1 MRKLDTKY
9 IIVIILLII
18 AIVLGIISINM
29 KKENLNF
36 FEKFIKDSTYV
47 VSNVISSPVRFI
59 KKNINK
65 TTTKD
70 DLYNKY
76 IKLKEE
82 YDSIE
87 FDKARIDELK
97 KENKALKE
105 MLNIKSDLE
114 GYKVLNA
121 TVINRNVG
129 YFYDTLS
136 IDKGS
141 HSGIKLDMAVV
152 TSKGLIG
159 KVIKTST
166 LTSTVKLLSSD
177 SLNMKISVKIKVS
190 DEYYYGLLTGY
201 DKDKK
206 AYIIEGISNNI
217 DIPNDSV
224 VTTTGMSEIFP
235 SGILIGKVSESNTDN
250 FELSKIIYVK
260 TDVNYDNIEYVTV
273 LKRES

>member
-1 MRKLDTKY
+1 MRKLDIKY

-36 FEKFIKDSTYV
+36 FEKFIKDCTYV
-47 VSNVISSPVRFI
+47 VGNVISSPVRFI

-97 KENKALKE
+97 KENKTLKE
-105 MLNIKSDLE
+105 MLDIKSDLE

-141 HSGIKLDMAVV
+141 HSGIKPDMAVV

-206 AYIIEGISNNI
+206 TYIIEGISNNI

>member
-9 IIVIILLII
+9 VIVIILLII

-105 MLNIKSDLE
+105 MLDIKSDLE

-141 HSGIKLDMAVV
+141 HSGIKPDMAVV

-217 DIPNDSV
+217 DIPNGSV

-235 SGILIGKVSESNTDN
+235 SGILIGKVSEANTDN

>member
-9 IIVIILLII
+9 VIVIILLII

-59 KKNINK
+59 KQNINK

-82 YDSIE
+82 YDSME

-105 MLNIKSDLE
+105 MLDIKSDLE

-141 HSGIKLDMAVV
+141 HSGIKPDMAVV

-166 LTSTVKLLSSD
+166 LTSTIKLLSSD

>member
-9 IIVIILLII
+9 VIVIILLII

-105 MLNIKSDLE
+105 MLDIKSDLE

-141 HSGIKLDMAVV
+141 HSGIKPDMAVV

-235 SGILIGKVSESNTDN
+235 SAILIGKVSESNTDN

>member
-1 MRKLDTKY
+1 MRKLDIKY

-47 VSNVISSPVRFI
+47 VGNVISSPVRFI

-97 KENKALKE
+97 KENKALKG
-105 MLNIKSDLE
+105 MLDIKSYLE

-141 HSGIKLDMAVV
+141 HSGIKPDMAVV

-166 LTSTVKLLSSD
+166 LTSTVKLISSD

-206 AYIIEGISNNI
+206 TYIIEGISNNI

-250 FELSKIIYVK
+250 FELSKLIYVNPA
-260 TDVNYDNIEYVTV
+260 VNYYNIEYVTV

>member
-1 MRKLDTKY
+1 MRKLNIKY

-47 VSNVISSPVRFI
+47 VGNVISSPVRFR

-65 TTTKD
+65 TTTED
-70 DLYNKY
+70 DLQNKY

-105 MLNIKSDLE
+105 MLDIKSDLE

-141 HSGIKLDMAVV
+141 HSGIKPDMAVV

-206 AYIIEGISNNI
+206 TYIIEGISNNI

>member
-1 MRKLDTKY
+1 MRKLNIKY

-47 VSNVISSPVRFI
+47 VGNVISSPVRFI

-97 KENKALKE
+97 KERL
-105 MLNIKSDLE
+105 IYIS
-114 GYKVLNA
+114 
-121 TVINRNVG
+121 
-129 YFYDTLS
+129 YD
-136 IDKGS
+136 DKM
-141 HSGIKLDMAVV
+141 IR
-152 TSKGLIG
+152 
-159 KVIKTST
+159 
-166 LTSTVKLLSSD
+166 
-177 SLNMKISVKIKVS
+177 KIF
-190 DEYYYGLLTGY
+190 LY
-201 DKDKK
+201 D
-206 AYIIEGISNNI
+206 
-217 DIPNDSV
+217 
-224 VTTTGMSEIFP
+224 
-235 SGILIGKVSESNTDN
+235 
-250 FELSKIIYVK
+250 
-260 TDVNYDNIEYVTV
+260 
-273 LKRES
+273 

>member
-1 MRKLDTKY
+1 MRKLDIKY

-47 VSNVISSPVRFI
+47 VGNVISSPVRFI

-97 KENKALKE
+97 KENKTLKE
-105 MLNIKSDLE
+105 MLDIKSDLE

-141 HSGIKLDMAVV
+141 HSGIKPDMAVV

-206 AYIIEGISNNI
+206 TYIIEGISNNI

>member
-1 MRKLDTKY
+1 MRKLNIKY

-47 VSNVISSPVRFI
+47 VGNVISSPVRFI

-105 MLNIKSDLE
+105 MLDIKSDLE

-141 HSGIKLDMAVV
+141 HSGIKPDMAVV

-206 AYIIEGISNNI
+206 TYIIEGISNNI

-235 SGILIGKVSESNTDN
+235 SGILIGKVENIT
-250 FELSKIIYVK
+250 
-260 TDVNYDNIEYVTV
+260 TDVLLRICEAMNCRLEDIMETV
-273 LKRES
+273 DE

>member
-1 MRKLDTKY
+1 MRKLNIKY

-47 VSNVISSPVRFI
+47 VGNVISSPVRFI

-87 FDKARIDELK
+87 CDKARIDELK
-97 KENKALKE
+97 KENKTLKE
-105 MLNIKSDLE
+105 MLDIKSDLE

-141 HSGIKLDMAVV
+141 HSGIKPDMAVV

-206 AYIIEGISNNI
+206 TYIIEGISNNI

>member
-1 MRKLDTKY
+1 MLD
-9 IIVIILLII
+9 
-18 AIVLGIISINM
+18 
-29 KKENLNF
+29 
-36 FEKFIKDSTYV
+36 
-47 VSNVISSPVRFI
+47 
-59 KKNINK
+59 
-65 TTTKD
+65 
-70 DLYNKY
+70 
-76 IKLKEE
+76 
-82 YDSIE
+82 
-87 FDKARIDELK
+87 
-97 KENKALKE
+97 
-105 MLNIKSDLE
+105 IKSDLE

-141 HSGIKLDMAVV
+141 HSGIKPDMAVV

-206 AYIIEGISNNI
+206 TYIIEGISNNI

>member
-1 MRKLDTKY
+1 MRKLNIKY

-47 VSNVISSPVRFI
+47 VGNVISSPVRFI

-97 KENKALKE
+97 KENKTLKE
-105 MLNIKSDLE
+105 MLDIKSDLE

-141 HSGIKLDMAVV
+141 HSGIKPDMAVV

-206 AYIIEGISNNI
+206 TYIIEGISNNI

>member
-1 MRKLDTKY
+1 MRKLNIKY

-18 AIVLGIISINM
+18 AIVLGIISINI

-47 VSNVISSPVRFI
+47 VGNVISSPVRFI

-105 MLNIKSDLE
+105 MLDIKSDLE

-141 HSGIKLDMAVV
+141 HSGIKPDMAVV

-206 AYIIEGISNNI
+206 TYIIEGISTNI